1 MSPRRSR
8 TLTKT
13 YVPLIALALAACTVG
28 EGARPDGPAQP
39 QPVPPVVAAP
49 QPEAEVPRPEEAP
62 VTGPVRVAV
71 ILPRSGP
78 PYLQQYADL
87 LLEGIHIAARRGPGN
102 VELVVLDD
110 QGLAERA
117 TELVAAAADSGAVA
131 VIGPLLSAG
140 VEFAAPGRDDA
151 LVVLSPTAADVP
163 PLAEG
168 VYTLNAVD
176 LRGPRALAEYARAG
190 GLSNAAVLYPSD
202 AALSRQA
209 WAFARAFQELGGRV
223 ATMVP
228 YDSGTTTFGTH
239 IGRVIDSRADV
250 VYLPLSPQD
259 VEVVAPQLA
268 YYGLR
273 DSADVVV
280 MGNESWTDEYV
291 LRLVETQFTD
301 SVIAATA
308 SPRGMGE
315 TGWDDFVLEYEETHR
330 RALDNPFPALGH
342 DAMMLVLNAL
352 DRGANTSARVAE
364 RFAATRAF
372 LGATGVI
379 SVEDGMITRAPFIH
393 QIVGGR
399 LQLAPPADQLRTP
412 PTYYPA
418 APPAESAP

>member
-1 MSPRRSR
+1 M
-8 TLTKT
+8 
-13 YVPLIALALAACTVG
+13 
-28 EGARPDGPAQP
+28 
-39 QPVPPVVAAP
+39 P
-49 QPEAEVPRPEEAP
+49 QPEAEAP
-62 VTGPVRVAV
+62 PAAEIPAAGPVRVAV

-87 LLEGIHIAARRGPGN
+87 LLEGIRIAARHGRGN
-102 VELVVLDD
+102 VELIVLDD
-110 QGLAERA
+110 EGLAERA
-117 TELVAAAADSGAVA
+117 SALIAAAADSGAVA

-140 VEFAAPGRDDA
+140 VEFAASGRTEE
-151 LVVLSPTAADVP
+151 LVVVSPTAADVP
-163 PLAEG
+163 PFADG

-176 LRGPRALAEYARAG
+176 LRGPRALAEYARSG
-190 GLSNAAVLYPSD
+190 GLSNAAVIYPSD

-239 IGRVIDSRADV
+239 IRRVLDSRADV

-273 DSADVVV
+273 DSSEVVV
-280 MGNESWTDEYV
+280 MGNESWTDESV
-291 LRLVETQFTD
+291 LRVVETQFTD

-308 SPRGMGE
+308 RPRGMGE

-352 DRGANTSARVAE
+352 DRGVNTPTRVAE
-364 RFAATRAF
+364 RFATTRAF

-393 QIVGGR
+393 LIVGGQV
-399 LQLAPPADQLRTP
+399 QLAPPADQLR
-412 PTYYPA
+412 
-418 APPAESAP
+418 APPAFDQGTPSGEPAP